1 MVKKK
6 LLLAVILVQFIMV
19 NYPGY
24 AQSGGCYGY
33 GTGNTEEA
41 HDVIETSNGD
51 ILVAGET
58 NQNSKDAFLLKFT
71 PDGSQTVQWKQA
83 YGTTSNTEVAKAVVE
98 HNGYYYITGYSKAS
112 DKDIFIL
119 KVDPSD
125 GSVLNG
131 KTLGGNSPDVAN
143 DIIVTQKGN
152 LAITGQH
159 KTTKNTNSILSF
171 LMTFSMTQSNFTLH
185 REFAYGTGSK
195 NRGNALTQD
204 SEGDFWVVGEDLN
217 NNGSG
222 LIWQIEENFTNNTQS
237 DIIYE
242 AIITDNNNFQS
253 LNDIEEESNH
263 VIATGTGK
271 FGSISSNLNAKGAY
285 AAKIDH
291 TTSNPSNAYNNIVV
305 RYQAFG
311 TGNTERAY
319 SLATTS
325 SGYAF
330 TGKNGNDKLLAFKIR
345 KDFSNIKWDKV
356 LGGSSTD
363 RGNAII
369 QLSTGEFF
377 SAGRTQSSAYNTGGE
392 NFFLTT
398 LNSGGANC
406 CASSTSLTRHTLDPQ
421 KSITKNP
428 NNSSF
433 AMDESRLSSNI
444 SNLNNFTTL
453 NNTSSAD
460 FERGSGCGALPVEF
474 AGFQL
479 DQAGPSAVNIAW
491 STASETQNNYFTVL
505 RSRSGDNFRPVGRRD
520 GQGTKIT
527 STEYTLVDDV
537 PRLNAIYYYKIR
549 QTDFDGS
556 TSCSNIKAIELGKRS
571 ASDLSISHVTTQG
584 NTLAAHLKGSA
595 EGAQTVQLMNS
606 LGQQVARQ
614 QLNGIKGEQSLQFN
628 LNQRAQQMLYLRIID
643 QQTGELIAN
652 KKVVAAT
659 K

>member
-6 LLLAVILVQFIMV
+6 LLLAVVLVQFIMV

-119 KVDPSD
+119 QVDPSD

-131 KTLGGNSPDVAN
+131 RTLGGNSPDVAN

-159 KTTKNTNSILSF
+159 KTTRNTNSILSF

-185 REFAYGTGSK
+185 REFAYGTGSE

-271 FGSISSNLNAKGAY
+271 FKNSNLGAKAAY

-291 TTSNPSNAYNNIVV
+291 RTSNPSKAKSPVD
-305 RYQAFG
+305 RYRAFG
-311 TGNTERAY
+311 TAGNTVRAY
-319 SLATTS
+319 SIATTS

-330 TGKNGNDKLLAFKIR
+330 TGKNGNGELLVFKTK
-345 KDFSNIKWDKV
+345 KDISANILWDKV

-369 QLSTGEFF
+369 QLSSGDFF

-398 LNSGGANC
+398 LSSGGANC
-406 CASSTSLTRHTLDPQ
+406 CASSTSLTKYSLDQ
-421 KSITKNP
+421 GKSITNNP
-428 NNSSF
+428 TNSSF
-433 AMDESRLSSNI
+433 AMDESKLSSNI
-444 SNLNNFTTL
+444 GNLNNFTTL

-460 FERGSGCGALPVEF
+460 FVRGSGCGALPVEF

-479 DQAGPSAVNIAW
+479 DQVGPSAVNIAW

-505 RSRSGDNFRPVGRRD
+505 RSRSGDNFRPVGRKD

-537 PRLNAIYYYKIR
+537 PNPNAAYYYKIR
-549 QTDFDGS
+549 QTDFDGT

-595 EGAQTVQLMNS
+595 EGIQTVQLMNS

-628 LNQRAQQMLYLRIID
+628 LNQRARQMLYLRIID

-652 KKVVAAT
+652 KKVVSLI